1 MFFRQSNLSKRQRNS
16 ALFLRASMAL
26 QVLVA
31 FSMVPPALALDS
43 VPAPEQAI
51 DQAVEKTEAVAEK
64 VADDSQSQE
73 ASEESG
79 ENVAAVTS
87 QTESSTESDKTALDN
102 DASKESS
109 KTEALQESTETAVE
123 PSTAADNASQ
133 VSDNSDK
140 EDQAGENV
148 SEAQTDVKSEENS
161 GKSSEKSIE
170 EISEKVSEEKTKIS
184 EVPAT
189 EKEESAAAAEAADS
203 TAATETT
210 ESAAAA
216 EATES
221 TTSTDATES
230 AAAAEATES
239 TTATA
244 TTETTETAESAA
256 AEEDDDLAFLQEG
269 FVEKDEDAEVIYID
283 NDEMAIVQE
292 TIAYEDLPTDEA
304 QTKINAGAQ
313 FPVVMVSN
321 ISSKTAKKG
330 DVMQARLKYDLKIG
344 PKLIAKKGSMVTGH
358 IDYALKARTVLH
370 SMVSPTR
377 WYRNSGCLGIMF
389 DEIINEK
396 GEHIALNAKPARKD
410 RIVKN
415 KAEGRLLGVNHDG
428 QITGPWGQQLKYKA
442 IRVGLNA
449 ALAPAG
455 VFSFGAMPVALGVMG
470 AVNPSF
476 AFMKPVGTNVPHR
489 RIKGFCWGFLSG
501 IPGSWII
508 EDTVTKGQEALVR
521 PGDEFLVELHQEF
534 TGKVLTEAQLLPGA
548 SGKVSGDVDDERLE
562 KTEKRGLFKWRKG
575 KDEAESKS
583 KSKSTK

>member
-1 MFFRQSNLSKRQRNS
+1 MFIRRNDFRKSKKNTREMLR
-16 ALFLRASMAL
+16 LFLAL
-26 QVLVA
+26 QVLLT
-31 FSMVPPALALDS
+31 FGLTPALALESVGGESPEVSQSSLETAASWSESDS
-43 VPAPEQAI
+43 DSESPDDVSDESGTASS
-51 DQAVEKTEAVAEK
+51 AVEAESTSAPAITGTTDTTTTTSIESSPEAAASEEAPQAAATTDATTEVDQTAAAGDGAATVSETDAQPVTEASSNSEKITDKTTQEADKSESAEAVADSPAVTGTEEMSSTEAVQSDSADKQK
-64 VADDSQSQE
+64 V
-73 ASEESG
+73 
-79 ENVAAVTS
+79 
-87 QTESSTESDKTALDN
+87 SSTE
-102 DASKESS
+102 
-109 KTEALQESTETAVE
+109 
-123 PSTAADNASQ
+123 
-133 VSDNSDK
+133 
-140 EDQAGENV
+140 
-148 SEAQTDVKSEENS
+148 
-161 GKSSEKSIE
+161 
-170 EISEKVSEEKTKIS
+170 
-184 EVPAT
+184 
-189 EKEESAAAAEAADS
+189 
-203 TAATETT
+203 ATETQDDPAKAGSKD
-210 ESAAAA
+210 EVADQALV
-216 EATES
+216 
-221 TTSTDATES
+221 
-230 AAAAEATES
+230 
-239 TTATA
+239 
-244 TTETTETAESAA
+244 
-256 AEEDDDLAFLQEG
+256 EEEEDDLAFLQEG
-269 FVEKDEDAEVIYID
+269 YIEKDEDAEVIYID
-283 NDEMAIVQE
+283 NDEQEIVEE
-292 TIAYEDLPTDEA
+292 TIAYEDLPTDDA
-304 QTKINAGAQ
+304 QTRIKAGAQ

-358 IDYALKARTVLH
+358 IDYALPARTVLH

-396 GEHIALNAKPARKD
+396 NEHIALNAKPARKD

-534 TGKVLTEAQLLPGA
+534 TGQVLTEAQLMPGA
-548 SGKVSGDVDDERLE
+548 SGKVSGDVDDERFE
-562 KTEKRGLFKWRKG
+562 KTEKKGLFRFKKG
-575 KDEAESKS
+575 KSGK
-583 KSKSTK
+583 

>member
-87 QTESSTESDKTALDN
+87 QTESSTESEKTALDN

-170 EISEKVSEEKTKIS
+170 EISEKGSEEKTKIS

-189 EKEESAAAAEAADS
+189 EKE
-203 TAATETT
+203 

-244 TTETTETAESAA
+244 TTETAESAA

>member
-1 MFFRQSNLSKRQRNS
+1 MFIRRNDSRNS
-16 ALFLRASMAL
+16 KKDIRAALRLFLAL
-26 QVLVA
+26 QVLLT
-31 FSMVPPALALDS
+31 FSVTPVLALEGSAGESPEVSQSSLETAASWSESDS
-43 VPAPEQAI
+43 ESESKPEPAETVSEASSAAETETASPATAEASPEATSETEAETEVE
-51 DQAVEKTEAVAEK
+51 AVSTSDATTESEPTVESGAQPVTEASSNSETATDKTTAEADKTESTEAVETVEK
-64 VADDSQSQE
+64 VETVETNSADKQK
-73 ASEESG
+73 
-79 ENVAAVTS
+79 V
-87 QTESSTESDKTALDN
+87 SSTELTESQETPAKVDSSEDKLAD
-102 DASKESS
+102 
-109 KTEALQESTETAVE
+109 EALVE
-123 PSTAADNASQ
+123 
-133 VSDNSDK
+133 
-140 EDQAGENV
+140 
-148 SEAQTDVKSEENS
+148 EE
-161 GKSSEKSIE
+161 E
-170 EISEKVSEEKTKIS
+170 
-184 EVPAT
+184 
-189 EKEESAAAAEAADS
+189 
-203 TAATETT
+203 
-210 ESAAAA
+210 
-216 EATES
+216 
-221 TTSTDATES
+221 
-230 AAAAEATES
+230 
-239 TTATA
+239 
-244 TTETTETAESAA
+244 
-256 AEEDDDLAFLQEG
+256 DDLAFLQEG
-269 FVEKDEDAEVIYID
+269 YIEKDEDAEVIYID
-283 NDEMAIVQE
+283 NDEQEIVEE
-292 TIAYEDLPTDEA
+292 TIAYEDLPTDDA
-304 QTKINAGAQ
+304 QTRIKAGAQ

-358 IDYALKARTVLH
+358 IDYALPARTVLH

-396 GEHIALNAKPARKD
+396 NEHIALDAKPARKD

-534 TGKVLTEAQLLPGA
+534 TGKVLTEAQLMPGA
-548 SGKVSGDVDDERLE
+548 SGKVSGDVDDQRFE
-562 KTEKRGLFKWRKG
+562 KTEKRGLFRFKKG
-575 KDEAESKS
+575 KSGK
-583 KSKSTK
+583 

>member
-1 MFFRQSNLSKRQRNS
+1 MFIRRNDSRKSKKHTGEMLR
-16 ALFLRASMAL
+16 LFLAL
-26 QVLVA
+26 QVLLT
-31 FSMVPPALALDS
+31 FSLTPALALESVSGESPEVSQRSLETAASWSESDS
-43 VPAPEQAI
+43 ESPDDATAESGTAAASSVVEAEATPAPAATGTTDTTTTTSIDSSPEAAAPEEAPQAAATTDATTEV
-51 DQAVEKTEAVAEK
+51 DQTADAGDGAARVDETNAQPVTEASSSSEKITDKTTQEADKSESAEAVADSPAVTETEEISSTEAVQSDSADKQKVSSTEASETQDDPVKAGSEDK
-64 VADDSQSQE
+64 VADQ
-73 ASEESG
+73 ALVEE
-79 ENVAAVTS
+79 
-87 QTESSTESDKTALDN
+87 
-102 DASKESS
+102 
-109 KTEALQESTETAVE
+109 
-123 PSTAADNASQ
+123 
-133 VSDNSDK
+133 
-140 EDQAGENV
+140 
-148 SEAQTDVKSEENS
+148 EE
-161 GKSSEKSIE
+161 
-170 EISEKVSEEKTKIS
+170 
-184 EVPAT
+184 
-189 EKEESAAAAEAADS
+189 
-203 TAATETT
+203 
-210 ESAAAA
+210 
-216 EATES
+216 
-221 TTSTDATES
+221 
-230 AAAAEATES
+230 
-239 TTATA
+239 
-244 TTETTETAESAA
+244 
-256 AEEDDDLAFLQEG
+256 DDLAFLQEG
-269 FVEKDEDAEVIYID
+269 YIEKDEDAEVIYID
-283 NDEMAIVQE
+283 NDEQEIVEE
-292 TIAYEDLPTDEA
+292 TIAYEDLPTDDA
-304 QTKINAGAQ
+304 QTRIKAGAQ

-358 IDYALKARTVLH
+358 IDYALPARTVLH

-396 GEHIALNAKPARKD
+396 NEHIALNAKPARKD

-534 TGKVLTEAQLLPGA
+534 TGQVLTEAQLMPGA
-548 SGKVSGDVDDERLE
+548 SGKVSGDVDDERFE
-562 KTEKRGLFKWRKG
+562 KTEKKGLFRFKKG
-575 KDEAESKS
+575 KSGK
-583 KSKSTK
+583 

>member
-1 MFFRQSNLSKRQRNS
+1 MFIRRNDSRNS
-16 ALFLRASMAL
+16 KKDIRAALRLFLAL
-26 QVLVA
+26 QVLLT
-31 FSMVPPALALDS
+31 FSVTPVLALEGSAGESPEVSQSSLETAASWSESDS
-43 VPAPEQAI
+43 DSESEPEPKSEAEPKPADTVSEASASSS
-51 DQAVEKTEAVAEK
+51 DTEAASTPETTT
-64 VADDSQSQE
+64 AATTAE
-73 ASEESG
+73 ASPEPTSKAEA
-79 ENVAAVTS
+79 ETEVEAVSTKDA
-87 QTESSTESDKTALDN
+87 TTESDQIAES
-102 DASKESS
+102 DAQPV
-109 KTEALQESTETAVE
+109 TEASSNSETTTDKTTAEADKTESTETVE
-123 PSTAADNASQ
+123 VVETVETGETNSADKQKVSSTELTESQ
-133 VSDNSDK
+133 
-140 EDQAGENV
+140 
-148 SEAQTDVKSEENS
+148 EAPAKVD
-161 GKSSEKSIE
+161 SSEDKLADEALVE
-170 EISEKVSEEKTKIS
+170 EEE
-184 EVPAT
+184 
-189 EKEESAAAAEAADS
+189 
-203 TAATETT
+203 
-210 ESAAAA
+210 
-216 EATES
+216 
-221 TTSTDATES
+221 
-230 AAAAEATES
+230 
-239 TTATA
+239 
-244 TTETTETAESAA
+244 
-256 AEEDDDLAFLQEG
+256 DDLAFLQEG
-269 FVEKDEDAEVIYID
+269 YIEKDEDAEVIYID
-283 NDEMAIVQE
+283 NDEQEIVEE
-292 TIAYEDLPTDEA
+292 TIAYEDLPTDDA
-304 QTKINAGAQ
+304 QTRIKAGAQ

-358 IDYALKARTVLH
+358 IDYALPARTVLH

-396 GEHIALNAKPARKD
+396 NEHIALDAKPARKD

-534 TGKVLTEAQLLPGA
+534 TGKVLTEAQLMPGA
-548 SGKVSGDVDDERLE
+548 SGKVSGDVDDQRFE
-562 KTEKRGLFKWRKG
+562 KTEKRGLFRFKKG
-575 KDEAESKS
+575 KSGK
-583 KSKSTK
+583 

>member
-1 MFFRQSNLSKRQRNS
+1 MLR
-16 ALFLRASMAL
+16 LFLAL
-26 QVLVA
+26 QVLLT
-31 FSMVPPALALDS
+31 FSLTPALALESVSGESPEVSQSSLETAASWSESDS
-43 VPAPEQAI
+43 ESPDDATAESGTAAASSVVEAEATPAPAATGTTDTTTTTSIDSSPEAAAPEEAPQAAATTDATTEV
-51 DQAVEKTEAVAEK
+51 DQTADAGDGAARVDETNAQPVTEASSSSEKITDKTTQEADKSESAEAVADSPAVTETEEISSTEAVQSDSADKQKVSSTEASETQDDPVKAGSEDK
-64 VADDSQSQE
+64 VADQ
-73 ASEESG
+73 ALVEE
-79 ENVAAVTS
+79 
-87 QTESSTESDKTALDN
+87 
-102 DASKESS
+102 
-109 KTEALQESTETAVE
+109 
-123 PSTAADNASQ
+123 
-133 VSDNSDK
+133 
-140 EDQAGENV
+140 
-148 SEAQTDVKSEENS
+148 EE
-161 GKSSEKSIE
+161 
-170 EISEKVSEEKTKIS
+170 
-184 EVPAT
+184 
-189 EKEESAAAAEAADS
+189 
-203 TAATETT
+203 
-210 ESAAAA
+210 
-216 EATES
+216 
-221 TTSTDATES
+221 
-230 AAAAEATES
+230 
-239 TTATA
+239 
-244 TTETTETAESAA
+244 
-256 AEEDDDLAFLQEG
+256 DDLAFLQEG
-269 FVEKDEDAEVIYID
+269 YIEKDEDAEVIYID
-283 NDEMAIVQE
+283 NDEQEIVEE
-292 TIAYEDLPTDEA
+292 TIAYEDLPTDDA
-304 QTKINAGAQ
+304 QTRIKAGAQ

-358 IDYALKARTVLH
+358 IDYALPARTVLH

-396 GEHIALNAKPARKD
+396 NEHIALNAKPARKD

-534 TGKVLTEAQLLPGA
+534 TGQVLTEAQLMPGA
-548 SGKVSGDVDDERLE
+548 SGKVSGDVDDERFE
-562 KTEKRGLFKWRKG
+562 KTEKKGLFRFKKG
-575 KDEAESKS
+575 KSGK
-583 KSKSTK
+583 

>member
-1 MFFRQSNLSKRQRNS
+1 MSN
-16 ALFLRASMAL
+16 
-26 QVLVA
+26 
-31 FSMVPPALALDS
+31 
-43 VPAPEQAI
+43 
-51 DQAVEKTEAVAEK
+51 
-64 VADDSQSQE
+64 
-73 ASEESG
+73 
-79 ENVAAVTS
+79 EN
-87 QTESSTESDKTALDN
+87 
-102 DASKESS
+102 
-109 KTEALQESTETAVE
+109 
-123 PSTAADNASQ
+123 
-133 VSDNSDK
+133 DNSEDTDK
-140 EDQAGENV
+140 EDEPEQEVVDKNK
-148 SEAQTDVKSEENS
+148 EKITKKSMD
-161 GKSSEKSIE
+161 GY
-170 EISEKVSEEKTKIS
+170 
-184 EVPAT
+184 
-189 EKEESAAAAEAADS
+189 D
-203 TAATETT
+203 
-210 ESAAAA
+210 
-216 EATES
+216 
-221 TTSTDATES
+221 DLDD
-230 AAAAEATES
+230 
-239 TTATA
+239 
-244 TTETTETAESAA
+244 
-256 AEEDDDLAFLQEG
+256 EEDQENDVEEEEDDLAFLQEG
-269 FVEKDEDAEVIYID
+269 YIEKDEDAEVIYID
-283 NDEMAIVQE
+283 NDEQEIVEE
-292 TIAYEDLPTDEA
+292 TIAYEDLPTDDA
-304 QTKINAGAQ
+304 QTRIKAGAQ

-358 IDYALKARTVLH
+358 IDYALPARTVLH

-396 GEHIALNAKPARKD
+396 NEHIALDAKPARKD

-534 TGKVLTEAQLLPGA
+534 TGKVLTEAQLMPGA
-548 SGKVSGDVDDERLE
+548 SGKVSGDVDDQRFE
-562 KTEKRGLFKWRKG
+562 KTEKRGLFRFKKG
-575 KDEAESKS
+575 KSGK
-583 KSKSTK
+583 